1 MTSKKL
7 SRQATKCSI
16 LTLNFALHI
25 EDIQKPRMKPQ
36 WTGKKVHD
44 ADNGSE
50 VASERALFTRDSR
63 ERKRI

>member
-50 VASERALFTRDSR
+50 VARASP
-63 ERKRI
+63 IH